1 MSALPKYHKAQRIKR
16 RPGQPTLYRPEFP
29 RVALAMCKL
38 GATDAQLARAFEVTS
53 VTIWNWRRRHK
64 EFADAT
70 KEGKAFF
77 DEQVVRALAHRAVGY
92 SYDQEEL
99 KVVNGVVERRW
110 VRKHIPPDVGACQFW
125 LKTGAPSN
133 GQIARKPPGVSTP

>member
-1 MSALPKYHKAQRIKR
+1 
-16 RPGQPTLYRPEFP
+16 
-29 RVALAMCKL
+29 MCKL

-77 DEQVVRALAHRAVGY
+77 DEQVVRALAQRAVGY
-92 SYDQEEL
+92 SYDQEQL
-99 KVVNGVVERRW
+99 KVVNGVIERRW
-110 VRKHIPPDVGACQFW
+110 VRKYIPPDVRACQFW
-125 LKTGAPSN
+125 LNNRCPEQWSDRPQITRSPDSSMDEAERARVADEFRRRVEGV
-133 GQIARKPPGVSTP
+133 IARIKST